1 MTQTTASVE
10 AKAPRSV
17 SRRWRRAGAL
27 ALGWVGFLV
36 IWELISRFI
45 FDEFILPGPGKVGAA
60 MWDIVVQGEFIDDF
74 AASISKTFMGFGLG
88 ALIAVPV
95 GYAMGRSRYWK
106 AFFQDGVVGAGSIP
120 GITYAVFALVIF
132 GTGFLGPVLAV
143 ALISMPFIAL
153 SVAEG
158 VEGVD
163 SGLIRMAQAF
173 KRSPGDINRHVV
185 VPSIMPFV
193 FAGVRLAFAIAW
205 KVEALTEVFGSSNGV
220 GFQIRFAFQAFS
232 ITNVMAWTLLFILF
246 MLLIERALALIE
258 ARVFRWRTWERAE

>member
-1 MTQTTASVE
+1 M
-10 AKAPRSV
+10 
-17 SRRWRRAGAL
+17 
-27 ALGWVGFLV
+27 GFLLV
-36 IWELISRFI
+36 WEFISRFI

-60 MWDIVVQGEFIDDF
+60 MWDIVVEGQFIDDF

-95 GYAMGRSRYWK
+95 GYSMGRSRYWK
-106 AFFQDGVVGAGSIP
+106 SFFHDGVVGAGSIP

-163 SGLIRMAQAF
+163 ANLVRMAQAF
-173 KRSPGDINRHVV
+173 KRDSADINRHIVL
-185 VPSIMPFV
+185 PSIMPFV
-193 FAGVRLAFAIAW
+193 FAGVRLSFAIAW

-220 GFQIRFAFQAFS
+220 GFQIRFAFQGFS

-246 MLLIERALALIE
+246 MLLIERGLAVFE
-258 ARVFRWRTWERAE
+258 AHIFRWRTWEKEQ